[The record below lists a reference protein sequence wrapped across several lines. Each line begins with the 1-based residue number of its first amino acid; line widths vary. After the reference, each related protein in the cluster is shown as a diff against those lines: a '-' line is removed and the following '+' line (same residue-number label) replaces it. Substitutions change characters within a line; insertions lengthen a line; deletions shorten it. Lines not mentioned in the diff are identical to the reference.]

1 MILPTLYCLLIGCF
15 ISWLVIFLALKAGLG
30 RSESRLAPQHHHTHE
45 GTIPRIGGL
54 GIVASLSVIYLLSF
68 FYLDKNDNQSL
79 AHYAIFS
86 GGALAFMLGFIDDL
100 HPLGAKTKLLTQI
113 ILALLAHSAGL
124 AISQLAIPFTD
135 IVVNFGLFSLVI
147 TVIWIVAMMN
157 LINLIDGLDGLAGG
171 IGLMLMCLLAYLAY
185 SKGIAFSYVL
195 SLGMV
200 GAIAG
205 FLFHNFPPAK
215 VYLGDSGAYLIGYVI
230 AAISLLNSEK
240 GAVLAALIAPMLALA
255 LPICDVAFAILRRG
269 LKGLPLFRPDREHIH
284 HRLMRTGLSGRKT
297 VLMLYAVS
305 FLAMVGGLLAFLA
318 QGRFLPI
325 FLGAGF
331 LALLFVAR
339 GQKMTPQSLSQQ
351 FNESIQSRSET
362 KNALHLRNWLAAE
375 AERADKGEHLWSDF
389 HFVLKKMG
397 FCRGELE
404 IGGETRSFYIP
415 KTARDNNEQVWQ
427 KERAVPNAGT
437 LRLYAEKDHLTK
449 GQFENLADIAAEAW
463 TLAAQKWLLIN
474 GSPIDFKAEA
484 KAPDSYRRQKTR
496 SLYRPTY

>member
-171 IGLMLMCLLAYLAY
+171 IGLMLMCLLA
-185 SKGIAFSYVL
+185 
-195 SLGMV
+195 
-200 GAIAG
+200 
-205 FLFHNFPPAK
+205 
-215 VYLGDSGAYLIGYVI
+215 
-230 AAISLLNSEK
+230 
-240 GAVLAALIAPMLALA
+240 
-255 LPICDVAFAILRRG
+255 
-269 LKGLPLFRPDREHIH
+269 
-284 HRLMRTGLSGRKT
+284 
-297 VLMLYAVS
+297 
-305 FLAMVGGLLAFLA
+305 
-318 QGRFLPI
+318 
-325 FLGAGF
+325 
-331 LALLFVAR
+331 
-339 GQKMTPQSLSQQ
+339 
-351 FNESIQSRSET
+351 
-362 KNALHLRNWLAAE
+362 
-375 AERADKGEHLWSDF
+375 
-389 HFVLKKMG
+389 
-397 FCRGELE
+397 
-404 IGGETRSFYIP
+404 
-415 KTARDNNEQVWQ
+415 
-427 KERAVPNAGT
+427 
-437 LRLYAEKDHLTK
+437 
-449 GQFENLADIAAEAW
+449 
-463 TLAAQKWLLIN
+463 
-474 GSPIDFKAEA
+474 
-484 KAPDSYRRQKTR
+484 
-496 SLYRPTY
+496 